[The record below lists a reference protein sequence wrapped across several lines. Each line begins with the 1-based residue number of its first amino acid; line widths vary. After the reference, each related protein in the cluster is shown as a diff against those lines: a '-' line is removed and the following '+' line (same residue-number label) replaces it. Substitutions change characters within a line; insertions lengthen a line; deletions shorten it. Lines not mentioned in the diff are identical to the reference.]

1 MKESSQSV
9 PHRHGGLRGMVSGF
23 LQSTMLR
30 VLRIGINVVVTGL
43 LARHLG
49 SAGFGSLAASL
60 ALVSLLYSLAELGMG
75 RLLVRELLR
84 DGADKNE
91 VLGSSFFTRLV
102 ASGVLFSLLV
112 LYVVACRPAQGTLL
126 VVYGF
131 VLLTH
136 PVTDVLAWFE
146 AERRLITAAWCQ
158 FAGFAISMA
167 AIIGGIVW
175 NAPLWFFA
183 LTFVIECLITTILL
197 LVNYH
202 QLGGSWKGWRWHK
215 QRALNFLLESRYEIA
230 AQLSLLMLLRVDTI
244 MVEAMCGETE
254 VGYYSAAVR
263 VSEVAYFLPMM
274 LAGFILPPLMERK
287 QRDSGEYQRG
297 VADYFGMT
305 IAIMLPVSLGIGL
318 TADWIVKLLF
328 GPEFIAAKPMLVV
341 HAWALVPFALGIA
354 RTQYLTLEKRL
365 WANIPAVVTA
375 LIINLVLN
383 WMWIPAHGGL
393 GAAWAT
399 LIAYTV
405 AWVLST
411 PCMAATRELTGL
423 MLRGITN
430 LPRLLNEARMR
441 LVQHEL
447 PPEPVSR
454 SQP

>member
-1 MKESSQSV
+1 MNESSHPA
-9 PHRHGGLRGMVSGF
+9 PHQRGGLRGMVSGF

-49 SAGFGSLAASL
+49 SAGFGTLAASL

-91 VLGSSFFTRLV
+91 VLGSSFFTRVV
-102 ASGVLFSLLV
+102 ASVILLGLLV
-112 LYVVACRPAQGTLL
+112 LYFVVCRPLHGGLL
-126 VVYGF
+126 LVYGF

-146 AERRLITAAWCQ
+146 AERRLLTAAWCQ
-158 FAGFAISMA
+158 FAGFALSMA
-167 AIIGGIVW
+167 AIIGGILW

-183 LTFVIECLITTILL
+183 LTFVIECVVTSIFLL
-197 LVNYH
+197 LNYRR
-202 QLGGSWKGWRWHK
+202 LGGSWKGWRWHRK
-215 QRALNFLLESRYEIA
+215 RAFDFLLESRYEMA

-244 MVEAMCGETE
+244 MVEALRGETE

-263 VSEVAYFLPMM
+263 VSEVAYFLPML

-287 QRDSGEYQRG
+287 QRDQAEYQKG
-297 VADYFGMT
+297 VADYFGLT
-305 IAIMLPVSLGIGL
+305 VAIMLPVSLGIGL
-318 TADWIVKLLF
+318 MSDWIVNLLF
-328 GPEFIAAKPMLVV
+328 GQDFIAAKPMLVV

-354 RTQYLTLEKRL
+354 RSQYLTMEKKL
-365 WANIPAVVTA
+365 WANIPAVVAA

-383 WMWIPAHGGL
+383 WIWIPAHGGL

-399 LIAYTV
+399 LIAYSV

-411 PCMAATRELTGL
+411 PCMAATRDLTGL
-423 MLRGITN
+423 ILRGIIN
-430 LPRLLNEARMR
+430 LPHLINEARAR
-441 LVQHEL
+441 LLRHEL
-447 PPEPVSR
+447 PHETATRP
-454 SQP
+454 QP